1 MSVTVVH
8 LRAGKRLPVSPAEEA
23 QLPAGR
29 CSTDLLQPWVPA
41 AAAPVYKRTS
51 ILSLLP
57 RSLSTACIAQVAGGA
72 TPTVSVVFDLG
83 GEVAACVADVGLLEK
98 ALLPPLLQ
106 QPQIAD
112 ALAAAPVLMLD
123 GNLAEAALEV
133 RGCSEGTQRRPE
145 TLPDQR

>member
-1 MSVTVVH
+1 M
-8 LRAGKRLPVSPAEEA
+8 
-23 QLPAGR
+23 
-29 CSTDLLQPWVPA
+29 
-41 AAAPVYKRTS
+41 
-51 ILSLLP
+51 
-57 RSLSTACIAQVAGGA
+57 
-72 TPTVSVVFDLG
+72 SVVFDLG

-112 ALAAAPVLMLD
+112 AVAAAPVLMLD